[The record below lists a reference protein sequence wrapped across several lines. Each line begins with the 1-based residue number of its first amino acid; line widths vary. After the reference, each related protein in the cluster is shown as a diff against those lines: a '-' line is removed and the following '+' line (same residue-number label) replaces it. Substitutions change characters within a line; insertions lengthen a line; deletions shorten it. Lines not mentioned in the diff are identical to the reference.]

1 MGEIV
6 SGDVDDWI
14 LARLNI
20 PSVTAELGT
29 EADYQDFWQNRNKEE
44 AMRICEDNQ
53 AYLRYTF

>member
-29 EADYQDFWQNRNKEE
+29 EADYQDFW
-44 AMRICEDNQ
+44 
-53 AYLRYTF
+53 